1 MSNLIARLP
10 ARCALLLALG
20 LLAGCASHAPGTT
33 AKSAPKDAVVT
44 VAPGPHGHRF
54 DMQQNGR
61 KMTAEEF
68 DAWMKAKGIRVATGK
83 PGPATTTAAA
93 APAPAPAAAGCKV
106 SATQKC

>member
-20 LLAGCASHAPGTT
+20 LLAGCASHAPGT
-33 AKSAPKDAVVT
+33 AARSAPKDAVVT

-68 DAWMKAKGIRVATGK
+68 DAWMKARGVRVAKGA
-83 PGPATTTAAA
+83 PAT
-93 APAPAPAAAGCKV
+93 PAPPPEPPKPAEK
-106 SATQKC
+106 KK